1 MHKTVT
7 VAPLPDGTNMRGNW
21 QVKVS
26 GGRVSRHTKKSAAK
40 RNAKKEANSG
50 DTLKIKRLNGETQDV
65 RTVR

>member
-7 VAPLPDGTNMRGNW
+7 VSPLPDGTSMRGNW

-26 GGRVSRHTKKSAAK
+26 GSRVSKHRKKAAAK
-40 RNAKKEANSG
+40 RRAKSEAKDG
-50 DTLKIKRLNGETQDV
+50 DTLKIKRLDGTTQDV